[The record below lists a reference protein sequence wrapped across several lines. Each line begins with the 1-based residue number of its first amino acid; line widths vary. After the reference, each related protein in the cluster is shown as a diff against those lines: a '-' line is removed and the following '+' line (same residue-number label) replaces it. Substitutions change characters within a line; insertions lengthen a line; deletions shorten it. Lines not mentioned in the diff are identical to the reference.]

1 MFLVHYQNDKNL
13 ILFYENLFSN
23 TFSQSMSIF
32 YILKVLELQE
42 NSISNTGIYV
52 PHTISMYLVVI
63 SKLVPD
69 TYIF

>member
-1 MFLVHYQNDKNL
+1 MFLVHYQNDKYL
-13 ILFYENLFSN
+13 ILFLKIDFPILFPRVCP
-23 TFSQSMSIF
+23 FF
-32 YILKVLELQE
+32 YIFKVLELQE
-42 NSISNTGIYV
+42 SFISNTGIYV

>member
-1 MFLVHYQNDKNL
+1 
-13 ILFYENLFSN
+13 
-23 TFSQSMSIF
+23 MSIF
-32 YILKVLELQE
+32 YIFKVLELPE